1 MASIQIEAAAKEI
14 MTSAS
19 AAASRPLMAAAAGGG
34 DTRRFLQA
42 LGGGKAG
49 DPDATILAS
58 IDPAAAGTLTGLIK
72 IGDRIA
78 AGMGCT

>member
-1 MASIQIEAAAKEI
+1 
-14 MTSAS
+14 
-19 AAASRPLMAAAAGGG
+19 
-34 DTRRFLQA
+34 
-42 LGGGKAG
+42 LGRGKAG